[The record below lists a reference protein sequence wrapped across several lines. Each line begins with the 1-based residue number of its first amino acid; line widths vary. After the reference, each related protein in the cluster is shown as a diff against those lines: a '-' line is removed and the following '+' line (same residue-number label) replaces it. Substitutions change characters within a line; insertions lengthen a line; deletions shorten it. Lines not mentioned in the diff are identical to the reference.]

1 MYSLV
6 DRKTMFTESD
16 SLANGEYK
24 NDILLIHFNIIKCTY
39 QMNHM
44 KIKDMGWLLSQN
56 ESDLIICM
64 FSS

>member
-1 MYSLV
+1 
-6 DRKTMFTESD
+6 MFTESD